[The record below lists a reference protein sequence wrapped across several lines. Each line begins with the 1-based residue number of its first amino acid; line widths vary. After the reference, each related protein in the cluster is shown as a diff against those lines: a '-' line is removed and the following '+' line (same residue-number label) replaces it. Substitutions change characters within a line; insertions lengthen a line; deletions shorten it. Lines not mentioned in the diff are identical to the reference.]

1 MNYYVRMCVFALMV
15 VVAGMASPS
24 QAALIVSI
32 DFDTAT
38 PGIQSTNATP
48 VTVGSSITANLFMDM
63 TAPTTLGIYTYS
75 VSFGN
80 GLSLTGRTESAFG
93 TLVPSDNTN
102 PINNATGR
110 AFRFDGSDFGVGR
123 TDPLG
128 AFIGTLTFQV
138 LGETN
143 TQILPGLFDPESTG
157 GADSFYNAAGLD
169 ITNTVGFIGGSVNVT
184 AVPEPSTVLVLGTV
198 AGLVCAGRAWKR
210 RKLSNAKSL

>member
-1 MNYYVRMCVFALMV
+1 MCVFALMV
-15 VVAGMASPS
+15 VAAGMASPS

-102 PINNATGR
+102 PINNTTGR
-110 AFRFDGSDFGVGR
+110 AFRFDGSDFGGGR
-123 TDPLG
+123 TEPLG

-143 TQILPGLFDPESTG
+143 TQILPGLFDPESAG
-157 GADSFYNAAGLD
+157 GADSFYNAAGVD
-169 ITNTVGFIGGSVNVT
+169 ITNTVTFSGGSVNVT
-184 AVPEPSTVLVLGTV
+184 AVPEPSTVALITV
-198 AGLVCAGRAWKR
+198 IGAVGVAVRRFR
-210 RKLSNAKSL
+210 RKKLMAGA